1 MPYNPFDKKPL
12 DQLTR
17 DDLQKLVER
26 QVAEGYYVEYKGD
39 TFPANTK
46 IGHSIGSFAN
56 TYGGWYIV
64 GVRTDAHNVATDI
77 CGFELGTYPDPI
89 SKVREVVKSHLDP
102 VPVFFPQVVDIGGG
116 RAALVVY
123 IPPDQEMP
131 FISKD
136 GRIYRRVHDSSDP
149 VPEASRYAVDRLYEE
164 GRKAAK
170 RFERFCQDER
180 ILSKAE
186 AEDISWLNIYL
197 SPHPLGAVEKFKMD
211 SASEVEEVLRMSQA
225 LYNIPIGGAEALQG
239 NLPFNVAQP
248 TLGSIILQQ
257 IEPSKAAFNSLS
269 VELFSNGRAKFLIPL
284 QFIPDLARKNL
295 SNVESA
301 EARDTLQAL
310 FDTDF
315 EDNTQYLRFFDVG
328 KLMMMLVVLMGF
340 YKHWLGDD
348 SPVTDV
354 KAAIEINN
362 AWRVVPFSDD
372 DEWGKY
378 VKKFGLPVMKTGGT
392 RIPVEPGKGFVF
404 SMKDAKYAGQEL
416 GEVIGLAF
424 GLPVELAPHALHRII
439 VKGIKAGT
447 HEGGKVISKL

>member
-1 MPYNPFDKKPL
+1 MPYNPFDKKPH
-12 DQLTR
+12 DRLTS
-17 DDLQKLVER
+17 DDMKKLIER

-64 GVRTDAHNVATDI
+64 GVRTDAHNVAIDV
-77 CGFELGTYPDPI
+77 CGFELATYPDPI

-149 VPEASRYAVDRLYEE
+149 VPETSRYAVDRLYEE
-164 GRKAAK
+164 GKRAAK
-170 RFERFCQDER
+170 RFERFCRDER

-186 AEDISWLNIYL
+186 EEDISWLNIYL
-197 SPHPLGAVEKFKMD
+197 SPHPLGVVEKFSMD
-211 SASEVEEVLRMSQA
+211 TASEVEDVLRMSQA
-225 LYNIPIGGAEALQG
+225 PYSIPVGGAETLQG
-239 NLPFNVAQP
+239 HLPFNAAQP
-248 TLGSIILQQ
+248 TLSSVILQQ
-257 IEPSKAAFNSLS
+257 IEPSKVAFNSLS

-284 QFIPDLARKNL
+284 QFVPELARKNL
-295 SNVESA
+295 SNVESP
-301 EARDTLQAL
+301 EARDALQAL
-310 FDTDF
+310 FDTDH
-315 EDNTQYLRFFDVG
+315 EDNVQYLRFFDAG
-328 KLMMMLVVLMGF
+328 KLMMLLVVLMGF

-354 KAAIEINN
+354 KAAIEIEN

-372 DEWGKY
+372 DEWGRH
-378 VKKFGLPVMKTGGT
+378 VKRLGLPVMKTGGT
-392 RIPVEPGKGFVF
+392 RIPLEPGKGFVF
-404 SMKDAKYAGQEL
+404 SLKEAKYVGQEL
-416 GEVIGLAF
+416 GEIVGLAF
-424 GLPVELAPHALHRII
+424 GLPEELAPYALQRII
-439 VKGIKAGT
+439 VKGIKGGT
-447 HEGGKVISKL
+447 HEAGKVISRV